1 MATIERLCQYP
12 IFDSNFRKP
21 GGQDTL
27 KNILKI

>member
-21 GGQDTL
+21 GGQDTF
-27 KNILKI
+27 KKTY